1 MRALN
6 FWVDIE
12 DASGNKL
19 GAGPLRPT
27 RFPRTRKLSK
37 SGEFSFDVSPSDPNL
52 AILQEKRIAVCRYIN
67 MAGDV
72 AEFGGGVID
81 KIAAQISEDGIL
93 SFHVS
98 GNDILRELNY
108 RSVGALL
115 LATAGGVG
123 VDDGPDQI
131 IALAPPGWTLNDGTT
146 DKDVYVGFDGESVLN
161 ALSRVGEHIGEH
173 WRLGDGREVDWL
185 GSASGFSASGVR
197 AVQHVNDAVASE
209 TASGIVV
216 ISNLEEESDA
226 YPILTRAIPRGSG
239 NGKVIANLTH
249 ATDAAPAG
257 FTLDA
262 ANNTLKNDAAETT
275 YGRIERAVDFKE
287 LGPLSN
293 TTADIQAA
301 SNMILQASVEHLRRH
316 AIPEKFYRL
325 DVVNVNEVL
334 LPGMTLRVV
343 YRKLIDGVVIYDLD
357 DDFNIVAVDSELTA
371 TGASTT
377 AVHISSTDRLAMSDE
392 EYLASQIQEAK
403 VMNTH
408 QQLGPSVDTLTW
420 QDEMDNA
427 NGATI
432 PFWLGDDYTSINR
445 AILRFRV
452 AALRSTVKTVSGSST
467 TTASGGGSTSGSG
480 GASTPTSSGSPHGHG
495 LNIVNGSGGVAVT
508 VDGAPSGQLKNTGAG
523 STVWTS
529 NESPSHTHTVTIPNH
544 THSTPNH
551 THTLTPNI
559 STVYGIFEESGASTL
574 AIGDLVIKLN
584 GGSDLSG
591 DVDDISNGWYEL
603 DITDELVDS
612 AFRPTQKNNEIAITT
627 SVAKTARIEAQLKI
641 MGAVQ
646 AVAYN

>member
-27 RFPRTRKLSK
+27 RFPRTRKLSQ
-37 SGEFSFDVSPSDPNL
+37 SGEFSFDVSPSDPNFD
-52 AILQEKRIAVCRYIN
+52 ILQEKRIAVCCYIN
-67 MAGDV
+67 RAGDV
-72 AEFGGGVID
+72 VEYGGGVID
-81 KIAAQISEDGIL
+81 KIVPKISEDGVL
-93 SFHVS
+93 RFHVS

-131 IALAPPGWTLNDGTT
+131 IAFAPAGWTLNDGTT

-185 GSASGFSASGVR
+185 GAASGFSASGVR
-197 AVQHVNDAVASE
+197 AVQDVNDAVASE
-209 TASGIVV
+209 NASGIVV

-226 YPILTRAIPRGSG
+226 SNLITRVIPRGSG
-239 NGKVIANLTH
+239 NGNVIADLTH

-257 FTLDA
+257 FTLDKA
-262 ANNTLKNDAAETT
+262 SNYLKRDASETT
-275 YGRIERAVDFKE
+275 YGRIERVVDFKE

-301 SNMILQASVEHLRRH
+301 SNMILQASVEHLLRH
-316 AIPEKFYRL
+316 GTPEKFYRL

-334 LPGMTLRVV
+334 QPGTTIRVV

-371 TGASTT
+371 EGASTT
-377 AVHISSTDRLAMSDE
+377 AIHISSTDRLAMSDE
-392 EYLASQIQEAK
+392 EYLASQIQESK

-420 QDEMDNA
+420 QDEMDDA

-432 PFWLGDDYTSINR
+432 PFWLGDDYTSVNR
-445 AILRFRV
+445 AVLRFKV
-452 AALRSTVKTVSGSST
+452 QPLRSTVKTVSGSST
-467 TTASGGGSTSGSG
+467 TTNSGGGSTSGSG
-480 GASTPTSSGSPHGHG
+480 GAST
-495 LNIVNGSGGVAVT
+495 
-508 VDGAPSGQLKNTGAG
+508 
-523 STVWTS
+523 
-529 NESPSHTHTVTIPNH
+529 
-544 THSTPNH
+544 
-551 THTLTPNI
+551 
-559 STVYGIFEESGASTL
+559 
-574 AIGDLVIKLN
+574 
-584 GGSDLSG
+584 
-591 DVDDISNGWYEL
+591 
-603 DITDELVDS
+603 
-612 AFRPTQKNNEIAITT
+612 TT
-627 SVAKTARIEAQLKI
+627 SAYSSAQSNDTGLRIVFGVFPEH
-641 MGAVQ
+641 
-646 AVAYN
+646 